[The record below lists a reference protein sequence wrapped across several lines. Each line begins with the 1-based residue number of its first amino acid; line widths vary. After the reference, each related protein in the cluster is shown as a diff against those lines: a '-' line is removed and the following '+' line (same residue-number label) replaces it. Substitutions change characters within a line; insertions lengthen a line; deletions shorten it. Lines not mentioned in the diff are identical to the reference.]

1 MLSPIAQ
8 RDNIGSLISFKKPA
22 YWDKLLFCQKI
33 KYYGGVLTKEYS
45 NYVDKLKAKDIVKKI
60 CGDEIEVSPV
70 IKILK
75 NIKDLKQEDLDINH
89 IIKGAHG
96 SKYNINI
103 KDNTTLSECFK
114 KLESF
119 NIKYNPHGGE
129 LQYLHLSPS
138 FFIEEKVDDFYVGKT
153 GNATV
158 FMIRCIYG
166 KPVSI
171 GITYTDQKD
180 SYMNNYY
187 IDWKPIKETIPIYID
202 IEDIRNDV
210 DKMIKLACMLSQN
223 FEFVRVDFYLSRDRK
238 IYFSEFTFT
247 PAAGGMV
254 YPSKEVE
261 YELGKSW
268 I

>member
-1 MLSPIAQ
+1 MI
-8 RDNIGSLISFKKPA
+8 SLISLKKPSNWNNLA
-22 YWDKLLFCQKI
+22 FCQKI
-33 KYYGGVLTKEYS
+33 KYYGKNLTQEYAE
-45 NYVDKLKAKDIVKKI
+45 YVDKLKAKDIVKKI

-75 NIKDLKQEDLDINH
+75 DIKDLKQEDLNINH
-89 IIKGAHG
+89 IIKGSHG
-96 SKYNINI
+96 CKYNINI
-103 KDNTTLSECFK
+103 KENATLSECFK

-119 NIKYNPHGGE
+119 NIKYNPHGSE
-129 LQYLHLSPS
+129 SQYLYLQPS
-138 FFIEEKVDDFYVGKT
+138 FFIEDKIDDFYVGKN

-171 GITYTDQKD
+171 GITYTNQG

-187 IDWKPIKETIPIYID
+187 IDWKPIKEEIPIRID
-202 IEDIRNDV
+202 IEDIREDV
-210 DKMIKLACMLSQN
+210 NKMIKLSCMLSQT
-223 FEFVRVDFYLSRDRK
+223 FEFVRVDFYLSKDRK

-247 PAAGGMV
+247 PNAGSMV
-254 YPSKEVE
+254 YPHHIER
-261 YELGKSW
+261 ELGKSW

>member
-1 MLSPIAQ
+1 MYT
-8 RDNIGSLISFKKPA
+8 FKKPP
-22 YWDKLLFCQKI
+22 YWKKLAFCQKI
-33 KYYGGVLTKEYS
+33 KYYGENLTQEYS
-45 NYVDKLKAKDIVKKI
+45 DYVDKLKAKDIVKKI
-60 CGDEIEVSPV
+60 CGDEIEVSPI

-75 NIKDLKQEDLDINH
+75 NIKDLKQEDLNTDN

-103 KDNTTLSECFK
+103 KQNTTLNECFE
-114 KLESF
+114 KLSTF

-129 LQYLHLSPS
+129 SQYLYLSPS
-138 FFIEEKVDDFYVGKT
+138 FFIEEKINDFYVGKN

-171 GITYTDQKD
+171 GITYTNNKD
-180 SYMNNYY
+180 YYMNNYY
-187 IDWKPIKETIPIYID
+187 IDWKPIKETIPINID
-202 IEDIRNDV
+202 IEDIREDV
-210 DKMIKLACMLSQN
+210 NKMIKLSSMLSKN
-223 FEFVRVDFYLSRDRK
+223 FEFVRVDFYLSKDRK

-254 YPSKEVE
+254 YPSKEIE
-261 YELGKSW
+261 YNLGKSW